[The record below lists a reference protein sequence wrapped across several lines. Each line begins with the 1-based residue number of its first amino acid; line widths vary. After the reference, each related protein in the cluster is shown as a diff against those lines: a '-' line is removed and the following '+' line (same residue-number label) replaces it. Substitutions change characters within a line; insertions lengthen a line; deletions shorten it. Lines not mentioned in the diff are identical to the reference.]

1 MSSKLLSCWH
11 SYTNFSQPIEVEW
24 ESRSHKILKSPK
36 NPVLVVAAIAHLGK
50 LVTSGSRN
58 RCCHAGIL
66 TRNMSLFIEVVWES
80 RRRRI
85 SMRHRNPLVA
95 GEAIVRLGKLISLG
109 AWNQLLVA
117 FLTRAISL
125 PIEVAWQNRGRRIL
139 KRLRIHQVAEAHH
152 APEGGRKVLVEA

>member
-24 ESRSHKILKSPK
+24 ESRSRKILKSPR

-50 LVTSGSRN
+50 LVSSGSRN
-58 RCCHAGIL
+58 RCCRAGIL

-80 RRRRI
+80 RLRRI

-95 GEAIVRLGKLISLG
+95 GEAIVRLGKLISLLWEHG
-109 AWNQLLVA
+109 ISCLLL
-117 FLTRAISL
+117 FLQEPYHYPSKWLGKT
-125 PIEVAWQNRGRRIL
+125 EVA
-139 KRLRIHQVAEAHH
+139 EF
-152 APEGGRKVLVEA
+152 